1 MKVLVLTADANTLV
15 YHRGDLIRA
24 FARAGCQVVTSAAED
39 YPHVRAYVE
48 AAGGRHEPIRMVRS
62 RVNPAKDWITWLD
75 MFRLFRKERP
85 DALFAY
91 TIKSVVYGCV
101 VARLA
106 GVPRVYALLPGL
118 GFTFVKPET
127 LKQAVVQWISKAL
140 HRFALRR
147 ADVIFM
153 QNRDDARLFEELRL
167 LPAGVP
173 VHVTAGSGVN
183 LEEYPHRPMEN
194 DAALAAGR
202 ARFVLVS
209 RLLISKGVRIFAEA
223 ARRVLARFPQAEFH
237 LVGPFDPNPNRV
249 GEAEVAQW
257 VAEGTLTHHGMVR
270 DVAALLETMHV
281 FCLPTWYREGV
292 PHATLEALAT
302 GRPVITTD
310 SVGARECVRG
320 AGPDGW
326 GENGCL
332 VPVRDVDAVVRA
344 MERLLEDPTLIPR
357 MGRASRRL
365 AAEVFDVNF
374 VNDIILR
381 AMGLPASS
389 VGVQLSGCET
399 LPDRLKPEL
408 QHQETTATQTPATT
422 PCRVAAGA

>member
-15 YHRGDLIRA
+15 YHRGDLIRDLA
-24 FARAGCQVVTSAAED
+24 AQGCEVVTSAAED

-48 AAGGRHEPIRMVRS
+48 ACGARHVPIRMVRS
-62 RVNPAKDWITWLD
+62 RVNLRHDWVTWLD
-75 MFRLFRKERP
+75 MFRLFKKEKP

-106 GVPRVYALLPGL
+106 GVPRIYALLPGL

-127 LKQAVVQWISKAL
+127 LKGALVQWISKAL

-153 QNRDDARLFEELRL
+153 QNQDDVKLFTELRL

-183 LEEYPHRPMEN
+183 LDEYPHAPLAG
-194 DAALAAGR
+194 DAAIAAGKV
-202 ARFVLVS
+202 RFVLVS
-209 RLLISKGVRIFAEA
+209 RLLQSKGVCVFAEA
-223 ARRVLARFPQAEFH
+223 ARRIKVGYPDAEFH

-249 GEAEVAQW
+249 DESDVQRW

-270 DVAALLETMHV
+270 DIAPLLQTMHV
-281 FCLPTWYREGV
+281 FVLPTWYREGV
-292 PHATLEALAT
+292 PHATLEALST
-302 GRPVITTD
+302 GRPIITTD

-320 AGPDGW
+320 GSSSTGNGPP
-326 GENGCL
+326 GENGFL
-332 VPVRDVDAVVRA
+332 IPPRDVDATVRA
-344 MERLLEDPTLIPR
+344 MEFFLQHPDRIAP
-357 MGRASRRL
+357 MGRNSRQL
-365 AAEVFDVNF
+365 AEEVFDVRL
-374 VNDIILR
+374 VNQIILR
-381 AMGLPASS
+381 AMGLPGILTQSS
-389 VGVQLSGCET
+389 
-399 LPDRLKPEL
+399 
-408 QHQETTATQTPATT
+408 ATSMSA
-422 PCRVAAGA
+422 PCPLVAGA